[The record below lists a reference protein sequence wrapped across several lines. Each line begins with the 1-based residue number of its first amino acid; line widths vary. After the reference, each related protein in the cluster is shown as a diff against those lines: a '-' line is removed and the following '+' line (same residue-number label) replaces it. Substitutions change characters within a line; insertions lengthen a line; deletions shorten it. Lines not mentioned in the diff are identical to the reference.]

1 MLRLLA
7 LRLAGGEP
15 MMAAATA
22 PRQALEAVLAAPLAQ
37 TEVRIQALELV
48 KHHSLDAEAPGL
60 LDFLQ
65 QGFDRG
71 GYQVRHFRGVR
82 PSVDG
87 TSQASSGR
95 SGSGAGRWGTSLGG
109 GPRRGNSLGG
119 GRMRRRVHAG

>member
-1 MLRLLA
+1 M
-7 LRLAGGEP
+7 
-15 MMAAATA
+15 AATA

-48 KHHSLDAEAPGL
+48 KRHSLDAEAPGL

-71 GYQVRHFRGVR
+71 GFQVRHFRGVR

-87 TSQASSGR
+87 TRQPSSG
-95 SGSGAGRWGTSLGG
+95 GAGRWGTSLGG

-119 GRMRRRVHAG
+119 GMRRRVHAG

>member
-1 MLRLLA
+1 MN
-7 LRLAGGEP
+7 
-15 MMAAATA
+15 AAATA

-48 KHHSLDAEAPGL
+48 KRHSLDAEAPGL

-71 GYQVRHFRGVR
+71 GFQVRHFRGVR

-87 TSQASSGR
+87 TRQAAG

-119 GRMRRRVHAG
+119 GMRRRVHVG